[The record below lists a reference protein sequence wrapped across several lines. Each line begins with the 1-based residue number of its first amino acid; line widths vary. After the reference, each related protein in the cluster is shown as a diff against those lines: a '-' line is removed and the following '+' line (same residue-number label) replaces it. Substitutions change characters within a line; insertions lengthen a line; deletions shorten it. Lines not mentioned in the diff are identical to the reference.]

1 MAKRKKEPPNK
12 RGEPK
17 LVQRELPVVN
27 PEERKAMLELV
38 EREVLIW
45 ARENGMKGEI
55 IISVPTE
62 EYFGWT
68 ITVQDAEG
76 RHAQARMNKEG
87 KPQMWEMTR

>member
-1 MAKRKKEPPNK
+1 MRS
-12 RGEPK
+12 
-17 LVQRELPVVN
+17 L
-27 PEERKAMLELV
+27 EETKAMLELV

-45 ARENGMKGEI
+45 ARECGMKGEI
-55 IISVPTE
+55 TISMPTE

-68 ITVQDAEG
+68 IVVQDSEG